1 MFIMFFPRNRY
12 SSKYFACLFSSRA
25 PYTSMT
31 WVYDIPLQYLYFKMW
46 LLRKVI

>member
-1 MFIMFFPRNRY
+1 MFMFFLHNRNSY
-12 SSKYFACLFSSRA
+12 KSFACLFSSRP